1 MANRTK
7 AVTRD
12 GYTATQMQN
21 YCINKIQNDLG
32 GIAWRSNTGTAYR
45 GKRLLR
51 FGKVGSGD
59 VIGFLPGGARFVSIE
74 IKTVN
79 DRPTDEQTEFLLRVR
94 EAGGIAFI
102 AESIADV
109 DAGLDAAEH

>member
-12 GYTATQMQN
+12 GYTATQLQQ
-21 YCINKIQNDLG
+21 YAINKIQNDMG
-32 GIAWRSNTGTAYR
+32 GIAWRNNAGALGI
-45 GKRLLR
+45 GKRFVR
-51 FGKVGSGD
+51 FGRVGSGD
-59 VIGFLPGGARFVSIE
+59 VIGFLPHGARFVSIE

-109 DAGLDAAEH
+109 DAGLDAAER